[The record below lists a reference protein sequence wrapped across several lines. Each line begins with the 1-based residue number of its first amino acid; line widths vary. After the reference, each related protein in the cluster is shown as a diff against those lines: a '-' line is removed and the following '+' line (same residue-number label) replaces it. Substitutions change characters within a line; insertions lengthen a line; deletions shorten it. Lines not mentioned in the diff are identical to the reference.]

1 MSMFLPSSKQLWG
14 LSAVLSL
21 ILLAAAFGTIVA
33 RPRISA
39 AAAPV
44 ASKVGVVSIQDALV
58 STNDGKKE
66 VEALRQRFAPK
77 QAELK
82 AQNDEVESLNKQLQA
97 PGLTDVARR
106 SLRQKFDAKQKTLQR
121 GFENAQ
127 NEFQKAEQEAMSR
140 VGRKMLTV
148 LEKYAK
154 EKEYAVIL
162 DVGPQSSVLW
172 AAQDNNITKELV
184 EAYNAEATPAKP

>member
-44 ASKVGVVSIQDALV
+44 ASKVGVVSIQDAIV

-66 VEALRQRFAPK
+66 FEALRQRFAPK
-77 QAELK
+77 QTELK

-97 PGLTDVARR
+97 PGLTDVTRR

-140 VGRKMLTV
+140 VGRKMLTACDGMQKEMER
-148 LEKYAK
+148 LSKKYDGK
-154 EKEYAVIL
+154 
-162 DVGPQSSVLW
+162 
-172 AAQDNNITKELV
+172 TF
-184 EAYNAEATPAKP
+184 